1 MKFIRKILSDER
13 KKSNP
18 ESGTTEN
25 VHTNEEVDS
34 IKTKR
39 KERRRKGRIVF
50 ILTQKVRIRG
60 LPNIRQNRHF
70 GDTVSE

>member
-1 MKFIRKILSDER
+1 MKFVGKILSDER

-18 ESGTTEN
+18 ESGKTEN
-25 VHTNEEVDS
+25 SHANDQVEI
-34 IKTKR
+34 IKAKR

-50 ILTQKVRIRG
+50 ILTQKERIRG